1 MKKNKGKQVPQNEK
15 KRDNISQTEISILN
29 NEYKKALENIIDK
42 TENENTALKK
52 IIKAFN
58 EAK

>member
-1 MKKNKGKQVPQNEK
+1 MKKTKGKQFSQLEK
-15 KRDNISQTEISILN
+15 ERDNNSQTEINKLN
-29 NEYKKALENIIDK
+29 NEYKKALESIIDK

-58 EAK
+58 KTK